1 MAKLDPAS
9 RKTNGQR
16 QRPYRPRAEQQGLPR
31 TIALALALAWLPAG
45 GSLGLALWPAGA
57 AAQSPPTG
65 GTLMQQVEPA
75 KIPALPRAERPPVPS
90 GPPAAT
96 APVAGPSVRV
106 LAFRFSGRTLLSED
120 LLQRTVAPWLGRP
133 LGFADLSQ
141 ATAAVTEAYREAG
154 WLARA
159 ELPRQDITEGLVEI
173 RILEARFAGAV
184 VEGPPARRVQAAQV
198 QALVEHAQRTGD
210 PLQLEAIDRAL
221 LLIQDLPGIQSRGEL
236 RAGAQAGQT
245 QMAITL
251 TDSPAW
257 NADLGLDNAGSRA
270 TGPARFSANLSALSP
285 LGLGD
290 QAGLQFS
297 HSQGSDYLRLAYSAP
312 VGAAGWRLG
321 ANASELR
328 YEIITPEFSSLGAQ
342 GPSQSVGAEASV
354 PLLRSRPAN
363 LYLQLSA
370 DRKRFR
376 NEAAGSVA
384 SRYRVDVASA
394 TLAGNRVDDWGGGG
408 VNSGSLQWVSG
419 RVDLAGSPNQAA
431 DAATTRT
438 AGGYTRVRVSASRRQ
453 RIDERTSVWASAQGQ
468 WADKNLDGSEKF
480 YLGGAGG
487 VRAYPANEAGGS
499 TGRLL
504 TLELQ
509 RALPVEAL
517 EGLTVATFIDAGHV
531 QVNRSNDYP
540 GASALNSYTLK
551 GAGAWVAVALPSS
564 LGTTQLRLTWAQR
577 IGCNPAAGATG
588 LDQDGS
594 KTRNR
599 IWVNANLVF

>member
-9 RKTNGQR
+9 GQTIGWR
-16 QRPYRPRAEQQGLPR
+16 PCRHRPQTTQRGLPR
-31 TIALALALAWLPAG
+31 SIALAMAWLPAG
-45 GSLGLALWPAGA
+45 WSLGLALCPVSAM
-57 AAQSPPTG
+57 AQSPPTG
-65 GTLMQQVEPA
+65 GTLLQQVEPG
-75 KIPALPRAERPPVPS
+75 KTPALPRAERPPVPAVA
-90 GPPAAT
+90 PAA
-96 APVAGPSVRV
+96 AAAAGPSVRV
-106 LAFRFSGRTLLSED
+106 VAFRFSGHTLLGED
-120 LLQRTVAPWLGRP
+120 QLQAAVAPWLGRP
-133 LGFADLSQ
+133 LGFAELGQ
-141 ATAAVTEAYREAG
+141 ATAAVTEAYRQAG

-159 ELPRQDITEGLVEI
+159 DLPRQEVTGGLVEI

-184 VEGPPARRVQAAQV
+184 VEGPPARHVPAAQV
-198 QALVEHAQRTGD
+198 LALVDHAQRTGS
-210 PLQLEAIDRAL
+210 PLQLDAIDRAL
-221 LLIQDLPGIQSRGEL
+221 LLIEDLPGIRSRALL
-236 RAGAQAGQT
+236 RVGAEPGQT
-245 QMAITL
+245 QMALTL
-251 TDSPAW
+251 ADGPGWS
-257 NADLGLDNAGSRA
+257 ADLGLDNAGSRA
-270 TGPARFSANLSALSP
+270 TGAARLSANLSALSP
-285 LGLGD
+285 LGIGD

-297 HSQGSDYLRLAYSAP
+297 HSLGSDYLRLAYSAP

-321 ANASELR
+321 ASASALR
-328 YEIITPEFSSLGAQ
+328 YDIITPEFSSLGAQ
-342 GPSQSVGAEASV
+342 GPSQSVGVEASV

-363 LYLQLSA
+363 LYLQLGA

-408 VNSGSLQWVSG
+408 VNSGSLQWVGG
-419 RVDLAGSPNQAA
+419 RVDLTRSPNEAA

-453 RIDERTSVWASAQGQ
+453 RIDERTSVWASLQGQ

-499 TGRLL
+499 IGQLL

-509 RALPVEAL
+509 RSVPMQAFA
-517 EGLTVATFIDAGHV
+517 GLSVAAFFDAGHV
-531 QVNRSNDYP
+531 QVNRRNDHP
-540 GASALNSYTLK
+540 GASVLNRYSLK
-551 GAGAWVAVALPSS
+551 GVGAWVAVALPSR
-564 LGTTQLRLTWAQR
+564 LGSTQLRLTWAQR
-577 IGCNPAAGATG
+577 IGSNPAAGPTG

-599 IWVNANLVF
+599 VWANANLVF